1 MYMNYSIIYFYF
13 NSVGR
18 SHSLSQESCNSKNI
32 NIILLYMTYTIYT
45 IQVYEP
51 ETLTLANT

>member
-1 MYMNYSIIYFYF
+1 MNYSIIYFYF